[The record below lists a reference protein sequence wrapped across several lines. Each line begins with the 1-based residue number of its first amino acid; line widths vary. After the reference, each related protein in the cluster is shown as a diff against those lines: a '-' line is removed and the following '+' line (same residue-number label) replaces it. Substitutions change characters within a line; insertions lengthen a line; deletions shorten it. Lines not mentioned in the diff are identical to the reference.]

1 MPEGSHVTFLDPN
14 AAFKPLLDENLK
26 KYPSLVVERF
36 VLGQAENMTAFA
48 DDSIDVVLTSYVF
61 CSVAGTAQAMSEIR
75 RVLAPVIITNI
86 YTVSQIYVTRFYL
99 GRKVDFY
106 GSRSC

>member
-1 MPEGSHVTFLDPN
+1 MNKLLITLLCFLLCQGSNLQYIPEGSHVTFLDPN
-14 AAFKPLLDENLK
+14 AEFKPFLDENLK

-36 VLGQAENMTAFA
+36 VLGQAENMDAFA

-75 RVLAPVIITNI
+75 RVLAPVLI
-86 YTVSQIYVTRFYL
+86 
-99 GRKVDFY
+99 
-106 GSRSC
+106 